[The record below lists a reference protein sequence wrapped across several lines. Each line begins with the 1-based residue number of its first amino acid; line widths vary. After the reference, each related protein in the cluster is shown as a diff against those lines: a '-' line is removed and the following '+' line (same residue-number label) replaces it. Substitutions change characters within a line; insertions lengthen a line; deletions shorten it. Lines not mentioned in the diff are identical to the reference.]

1 MGNTIQK
8 FVKIEVL
15 ILRKSK
21 LKILLV
27 SDVYPPYVSG
37 VAYHVQ
43 ILFKELKKLGL
54 DVKLLTFEYDD
65 YKDPDI
71 ISIKTGG
78 DIFYPD
84 LKFGI
89 PSKKKRDQILSFEPD
104 IVHVHTQFIL
114 GFWVMNLRK
123 KLNVPYIATYH
134 TYFEQQRKALENK
147 PISFWKGSE
156 RLKKMID
163 NLFKKYDKNFF
174 EKFDG
179 LISPS
184 ELLCEKLKSMG
195 LDNNIECIPCP
206 IKKKPSMKKI
216 EYIDELKLDKNTTLF
231 VGRISKEKDIDELIL
246 AFKQVQ
252 EKILDSK
259 LLIVGDGPFLEY
271 SKELVRE
278 LGIQNKVKFT
288 GRIAREELLDS
299 GIHYSCG
306 LFATAAKHENN
317 PLAIMEALFAGLPL
331 VGPKSGGLKE
341 LITNNGFLSKPG
353 DTEDMAKKIIKIL
366 TNETLRK
373 QFSENSIKNSKK
385 YYYKNVISKFVNLYQ
400 KTIENYQ
407 EKM

>member
-1 MGNTIQK
+1 MKLN
-8 FVKIEVL
+8 EVE
-15 ILRKSK
+15 K
-21 LKILLV
+21 LKVLLV

-43 ILFKELKKLGL
+43 ILFKELKNLGVN
-54 DVKLLTFEYDD
+54 VKLVTFEYEE

-114 GFWVMNLRK
+114 GFWAMNLRE

-147 PISFWKGSE
+147 PISFWKESE

-163 NLFKKYDKNFF
+163 NLLKKYDKNFF

-195 LDNNIECIPCP
+195 LNNNIECIPCP

-216 EYIDELKLDKNTTLF
+216 EYIDELKLDKNTILF
-231 VGRISKEKDIDELIL
+231 VGRISKEKDVDELIL
-246 AFKQVQ
+246 TFKQVQ
-252 EKILDSK
+252 EKISDSK
-259 LLIVGDGPFLEY
+259 LLIIGDGPFLET
-271 SKELVRE
+271 SKELVKE
-278 LGIQNKVKFT
+278 LGIENKVKFT
-288 GRIAREELLDS
+288 GRIPREELLDS

-306 LFATAAKHENN
+306 LFVTAAKHENN
-317 PLAIMEALFAGLPL
+317 PLSIMEAMFAGLPL
-331 VGPKSGGLKE
+331 IGPKSGGLKE
-341 LITNNGFLSKPG
+341 LITDNGLLTKPG

-366 TNETLRK
+366 TNENLRK
-373 QFSENSIKNSKK
+373 KFSENSIKNSKK
-385 YYYKNVISKFVNLYQ
+385 FDSKNLIPKFIDLYQ
-400 KTIENYQ
+400 KTI
-407 EKM
+407 